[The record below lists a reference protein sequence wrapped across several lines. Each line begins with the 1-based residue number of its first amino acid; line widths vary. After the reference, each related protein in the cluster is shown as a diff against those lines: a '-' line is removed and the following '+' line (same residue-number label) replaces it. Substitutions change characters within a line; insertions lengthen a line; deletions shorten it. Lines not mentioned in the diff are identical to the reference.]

1 MAYMYILYSVLYIMY
16 SNKKP
21 SAMEDG
27 ELVCVYVLYSAL
39 YVMYRYASCSVMT
52 ICFVYLRQ
60 IFMYKDTVDR
70 LAVFAPDCLY
80 VFDECLVFVWRLFS
94 VQNVRFWPNF
104 AYIFSQKASF
114 AKRYRK
120 AQISLVRAR
129 IYKR

>member
-80 VFDECLVFVWRLFS
+80 IFDECLVFVRRQFFYTKRTILAKF
-94 VQNVRFWPNF
+94 FL
-104 AYIFSQKASF
+104 YLF
-114 AKRYRK
+114 AKGVFCEK
-120 AQISLVRAR
+120 I
-129 IYKR
+129 